1 MTEATV
7 SLASGVTVGAKVE
20 ASGEGTSGGMTTVAV
35 TTWAGQEVSLRW
47 EAGEVMAEVGEE
59 TPGAA
64 EVVEEEEE
72 EVEER

>member
-1 MTEATV
+1 M
-7 SLASGVTVGAKVE
+7 
-20 ASGEGTSGGMTTVAV
+20 AV

-47 EAGEVMAEVGEE
+47 EAGEVMEEVGEE

-64 EVVEEEEE
+64 GVVEEEE